1 MGKNKKAR
9 MDTNKQIDRNINGR
23 NIYIDKYGR
32 TIYHSILK
40 KKYYVIESKDQSR
53 YYLYHN
59 RIMIIILMLVLL
71 SRYILSVQG
80 LIGVGALLFIV
91 FELWFNLLILPKLEQ
106 VEFTSDLI
114 QNRHTLLDAIVKS
127 DSKEKILL
135 KITLY
140 IMFAVLI
147 VVNAYQVGASKA
159 MLIFYVILAILSLY
173 YAGIYAKGLIQKKLA
188 E

>member
-9 MDTNKQIDRNINGR
+9 MHTNKQIDRNINGR

-59 RIMIIILMLVLL
+59 RIMIVILMLVLL
-71 SRYILSVQG
+71 SSYLSSVQG

-91 FELWFNLLILPKLEQ
+91 FELWFNLLILRKLEQ

-135 KITLY
+135 KIILY
-140 IMFAVLI
+140 TIFAVLI
-147 VVNAYQVGASKA
+147 VVNAYQVGAGKS
-159 MLIFYVILAILSLY
+159 MLIFYIILAMLSLY
-173 YAGIYAKGLIQKKLA
+173 YAGIYTTGLIRKN
-188 E
+188 